1 MTNRGTRRLAHGLL
15 ALALLPPFLAATHL
29 TQADREPGA
38 TPPQEGAP
46 GAQEGAFV
54 RPEPETV
61 ERYRRAAEGSDRA
74 IDHYNLGT
82 ALLLEGRTTE
92 AQQPLQAASGSDRDI
107 VRRHGFYNYGLSTAI
122 EGRFGEGDGST
133 RRSAL
138 LAARQAFRQVLR
150 ERPVDDEARWNLE
163 LVDRWLEEEEQRSGQ
178 GSAGGQAQSPGGAG
192 AGGAPSGG
200 DAGDR
205 QLTPEEAAAL
215 LDSAGRAEASIR
227 DRVMGRNRFRD
238 PVVERNW

>member
-1 MTNRGTRRLAHGLL
+1 MTQRRGSRFARGVL
-15 ALALLPPFLAATHL
+15 ALALLPPLVAAAHL
-29 TQADREPGA
+29 TRA
-38 TPPQEGAP
+38 TPRPAEARAQEGSA
-46 GAQEGAFV
+46 GAQEGAAA
-54 RPEPETV
+54 RPEPEAV

-82 ALLLEGRTTE
+82 ALLLEGRTAE
-92 AQQPLQAASGSDRDI
+92 AQPPLQTASGSDRDI
-107 VRRHGFYNYGLSTAI
+107 IRRHGFYNYGLSTAI

-150 ERPVDDEARWNLE
+150 ERPDDDEARWNLE
-163 LVDRWLEEEEQRSGQ
+163 LVDRWLEEEEQRGGQ